1 MTPDKKMRVL
11 VVDDEK
17 VIRDFFRR
25 VLSLLNAEVSEA
37 QDGYQA
43 IELAKANE
51 YDVFFIDVRM
61 PGIDGLETFR
71 KIRSIHPQAQV
82 VMMTGYAVDD
92 ILKQAQ
98 DEGASQIIRKPFDI
112 TELKGIIDRMS
123 REKRGRVLSILVIDD
138 EEIIL
143 DFFSNLLSL
152 KKLNYR
158 LVKVKDREKALKALK
173 AERFDLV
180 FLDLVLAECDGIE
193 LYRQIKKGY
202 PSVNVVLI
210 TGHKQKAEEAQAQAD
225 ITEVLSK
232 PFDIAKIIECID
244 RVKEKTR

>member
-1 MTPDKKMRVL
+1 MSGDKKLRIL

-17 VIRDFFRR
+17 VIRDFFKR
-25 VLSLLNAEVSEA
+25 VLSLLNAEVFEA
-37 QDGYQA
+37 EDGLQA
-43 IELAKANE
+43 VELARANE
-51 YDVFFIDVRM
+51 YDVFFLDVRM

-71 KIRSIHPQAQV
+71 QIRLIHSQAQV

-112 TELKGIIDRMS
+112 TELKVIIDRLA
-123 REKRGRVLSILVIDD
+123 RDKRGKVLSILVIDD

-158 LVKVKDREKALKALK
+158 LVKVKDKDKALKALK
-173 AERFDLV
+173 DEKFDLV
-180 FLDLVLAECDGIE
+180 FLDLVLAECDGID
-193 LYRQIKKGY
+193 LYRQIKNGY
-202 PSVNVVLI
+202 PSTNVVLI
-210 TGHKQKAEEAQAQAD
+210 TGHKQKADEAQAQSDAA
-225 ITEVLSK
+225 EVLSK

-244 RVKEKTR
+244 RVREKA

>member
-1 MTPDKKMRVL
+1 MSGDKKLRIL

-17 VIRDFFRR
+17 VIRDFFKR
-25 VLSLLNAEVSEA
+25 VLSLLNAEVFEA
-37 QDGYQA
+37 EDGLRA
-43 IELAKANE
+43 VELARADS
-51 YDVFFIDVRM
+51 YDVFFLDVRM

-71 KIRSIHPQAQV
+71 QIRRIHPQARV

-112 TELKGIIDRMS
+112 TELKVIIDRLG
-123 REKRGRVLSILVIDD
+123 RDKRGKVLSILVIDD

-158 LVKVKDREKALKALK
+158 LVKVKNKEKALKALK
-173 AERFDLV
+173 DERFDLV

-193 LYRQIKKGY
+193 LYRQIKKEY

-210 TGHKQKAEEAQAQAD
+210 TGHKQKAEEAKAQD
-225 ITEVLSK
+225 EITEVLSK

-244 RVKEKTR
+244 RIREKV